1 MTAYK
6 EEPIESR
13 LLYAHVERPTRSV
26 NSGSEF
32 RTRAVEIAKVDK
44 GIHPSLKLENME
56 LAARDDFDAKN
67 CFCLGGGT
75 VRGLC
80 SLDQSNVNF
89 HQFSHFDLICS
100 FRART

>member
-32 RTRAVEIAKVDK
+32 RTRAVEIAEVEK
-44 GIHPSLKLENME
+44 GIPEAGKH
-56 LAARDDFDAKN
+56 RV
-67 CFCLGGGT
+67 G
-75 VRGLC
+75 
-80 SLDQSNVNF
+80 
-89 HQFSHFDLICS
+89 
-100 FRART
+100 RT